1 MSSYLTPEDGPFVF
15 GAYASLFQRTE
26 QLDPVDVTV
35 ELSGPALDDADDAT
49 VVQQIA
55 S

>member
-1 MSSYLTPEDGPFVF
+1 MSTYLTPEDGPFVF

-26 QLDPVDVTV
+26 QHDPIDIGA
-35 ELSGPALDDADDAT
+35 EISGALADDGEDQT

>member
-1 MSSYLTPEDGPFVF
+1 MSSYLIPEDGPFVF

-26 QLDPVDVTV
+26 QQDPTPVTP
-35 ELSGPALDDADDAT
+35 ELNGTVPEEGEDAT

>member
-15 GAYASLFQRTE
+15 GAYASLFQRIE
-26 QLDPVDVTV
+26 QHVPADVTV
-35 ELSGPALDDADDAT
+35 ELGGPALDDAEDAT
-49 VVQQIA
+49 VTQQIA

>member
-1 MSSYLTPEDGPFVF
+1 MSSYLTSEESPFVF

-26 QLDPVDVTV
+26 QHDPIPVTPEINATV
-35 ELSGPALDDADDAT
+35 PEDGEDAT

>member
-1 MSSYLTPEDGPFVF
+1 MSSYLTSEDGPFVF

-26 QLDPVDVTV
+26 EHHPTDVTP
-35 ELSGPALDDADDAT
+35 ELSGAMPEDAEDAT
-49 VVQQIA
+49 VVQPIA

>member
-15 GAYASLFQRTE
+15 GAFASLFQRTE
-26 QLDPVDVTV
+26 QHDPIPVTP
-35 ELSGPALDDADDAT
+35 ELNPTVPEDGEDAT
-49 VVQQIA
+49 VVRQIA